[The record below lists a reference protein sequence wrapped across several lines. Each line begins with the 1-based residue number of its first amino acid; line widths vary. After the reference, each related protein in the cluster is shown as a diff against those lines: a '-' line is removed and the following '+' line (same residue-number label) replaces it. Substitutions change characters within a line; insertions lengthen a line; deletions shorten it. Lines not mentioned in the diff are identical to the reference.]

1 MKYAG
6 TKITLSRCAGVAA
19 PESCTPHTGRMG
31 DSRVAVVD
39 IVTETGGID
48 YGELDF
54 DCFSSSSGS
63 ALMQR

>member
-31 DSRVAVVD
+31 AVVD

-48 YGELDF
+48 YGELDL
-54 DCFSSSSGS
+54 DCFSSSS